1 MKRKSQ
7 LTKSKSNHSF
17 KGKDNRFSIWLK
29 TFCKGFGLLLTYEII
44 EELIEEA
51 IAYTITTIIAKAVS
65 FILVVVLTQTVKVT
79 AKGLAKGI
87 TVVLKPAVK
96 KLTYKE
102 GNDKVNKLLRFINM
116 CKEKIQN
123 NKFLNFLKRNP
134 KSILGILVGVGASV
148 ASGGATTCGLIV
160 GDVQLPLWAEICI
173 GVVICIVLAIPI
185 CLGVNGAGFENAT
198 QSLSRKLAET
208 FGVEKAYDAIL
219 KAKQDFDA
227 EEEATAKAAEEKA
240 ETDRIELEK
249 RMVAYADAWNIE
261 VSRKTTELGFDEYV
275 EKKEAELAE
284 VKAKQ
289 AAAEEERARENAKTA
304 WIKAATTGG
313 YKGSFEEWYAENK

>member
-1 MKRKSQ
+1 M
-7 LTKSKSNHSF
+7 
-17 KGKDNRFSIWLK
+17 
-29 TFCKGFGLLLTYEII
+29 FCKGFGLLLTYEII

-160 GDVQLPLWAEICI
+160 GNVELPLWAEICV
-173 GVVICIVLAIPI
+173 GVVVCIVLAIPI
-185 CLGVNGAGFENAT
+185 CFGVNGAGFENAT
-198 QSLSRKLAET
+198 KYQGRKLAET

-219 KAKQDFDA
+219 KAKEDFDA
-227 EEEATAKAAEEKA
+227 EEEAQRIAEEEKA
-240 ETDRIELEK
+240 EAER
-249 RMVAYADAWNIE
+249 VANEQALAKYEEEWRLMA
-261 VSRKTTELGFDEYV
+261 VQGKFDGSPEEYV
-275 EKKEAELAE
+275 AMKMQEDAEAKAQLA
-284 VKAKQ
+284 K
-289 AAAEEERARENAKTA
+289 AEEEQARAKSKIAWQTAVSNKTF
-304 WIKAATTGG
+304 
-313 YKGSFEEWYAENK
+313 KGSFEEWQAENK

>member
-1 MKRKSQ
+1 MRTKTQ
-7 LTKSKSNHSF
+7 LTKSSSNHSF
-17 KGKDNRFSIWLK
+17 NGKDNKFGKWLK

-116 CKEKIQN
+116 CKDKIQN

-160 GDVQLPLWAEICI
+160 GNVELPLWAEICV
-173 GVVICIVLAIPI
+173 GVVVCIVLAIPI
-185 CLGVNGAGFENAT
+185 CFGVNGAGFENAT
-198 QSLSRKLAET
+198 KYQGRKLAET

-219 KAKQDFDA
+219 KAKEEFEA
-227 EEEATAKAAEEKA
+227 EEEANAKAEQEKA
-240 ETDRIELEK
+240 EAERLATEK
-249 RMVAYADAWNIE
+249 RLEQYEEAWHIE
-261 VSRKTTELGFDEYV
+261 VARKTTKLGLDEYIAQ
-275 EKKEAELAE
+275 KETELAE

-289 AAAEEERARENAKTA
+289 AAADEAKALENAQTE

>member
-1 MKRKSQ
+1 
-7 LTKSKSNHSF
+7 
-17 KGKDNRFSIWLK
+17 
-29 TFCKGFGLLLTYEII
+29 
-44 EELIEEA
+44 
-51 IAYTITTIIAKAVS
+51 
-65 FILVVVLTQTVKVT
+65 
-79 AKGLAKGI
+79 
-87 TVVLKPAVK
+87 
-96 KLTYKE
+96 
-102 GNDKVNKLLRFINM
+102 M

-219 KAKQDFDA
+219 KAKEEFDA
-227 EEEATAKAAEEKA
+227 EEEAQRIAEEEKA
-240 ETDRIELEK
+240 EAER
-249 RMVAYADAWNIE
+249 VAKEQALAKYEEEWRLMA
-261 VSRKTTELGFDEYV
+261 VQGKFDGSPEEYV
-275 EKKEAELAE
+275 AMKMQEDAEAKAQLA
-284 VKAKQ
+284 K
-289 AAAEEERARENAKTA
+289 AEEEQARAKSKIAWQTAVSNKTF
-304 WIKAATTGG
+304 
-313 YKGSFEEWYAENK
+313 KGSFEEWQAENK